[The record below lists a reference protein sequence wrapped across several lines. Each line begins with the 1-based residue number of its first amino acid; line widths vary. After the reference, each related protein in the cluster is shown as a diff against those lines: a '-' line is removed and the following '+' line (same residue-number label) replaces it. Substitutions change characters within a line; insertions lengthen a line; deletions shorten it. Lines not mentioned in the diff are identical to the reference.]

1 MKIRPFNLFLILSL
15 IVIFLWSV
23 IRPHDHFTWFLEV
36 APVIIGTVFLLATF
50 RRFTFTQ
57 LLYLL
62 LWLHAIVLI
71 VGGHYTYA
79 LNPLFEWIKTT
90 FDLTRNYYDRLGHFF
105 QGFVPAILAREVLLR
120 FSPLNRGKWLN
131 FIVVCICLAV
141 SAFYELVEWWV
152 AAATGE
158 AAESFLGTQGDVWDS
173 QWDMFMCLV
182 GAVCAIALLGVLHDR
197 YLEKHEEEQRALQ
210 K

>member
-15 IVIFLWSV
+15 VAIFIWSV
-23 IRPHDHFTWFLEV
+23 IRPHDYFTWLLEV

-57 LLYLL
+57 LLYVL

-90 FDLTRNYYDRLGHFF
+90 FDLGRNYYDRLGHFF

-120 FSPLNRGKWLN
+120 FSPLQKGKWLN

-141 SAFYELVEWWV
+141 SALYELIEWWV

-182 GAVCAIALLGVLHDR
+182 GALSAVVFFRKIHDL
-197 YLEKHEEEQRALQ
+197 YLEKLEHGQ
-210 K
+210 

>member
-1 MKIRPFNLFLILSL
+1 MKIRPFNMFLILSL
-15 IVIFLWSV
+15 IAIFIWSV
-23 IRPHDHFTWFLEV
+23 IRPHDYFTWFLEV

-57 LLYLL
+57 LLYVL

-79 LNPLFEWIKTT
+79 LNPLFEWIKTA
-90 FDLTRNYYDRLGHFF
+90 FDPTRNYYDRLGHFF

-120 FSPLNRGKWLN
+120 FSPLQKGKWLN

-141 SAFYELVEWWV
+141 SAFYELIEWWV

-182 GAVCAIALLGVLHDR
+182 GALCAIVFLGKLHDL
-197 YLEKHEEEQRALQ
+197 YLEKLERGQ
-210 K
+210 